1 MSRPKDVQPHK
12 DKEHLAHCVVEPL
25 MHGAVGD
32 SDDSQRLAQQK
43 RYDGDNELLFRMFVE
58 QVPGNGPNKSL
69 RSGRHKGPHHGHD
82 D

>member
-1 MSRPKDVQPHK
+1 
-12 DKEHLAHCVVEPL
+12 

-58 QVPGNGPNKSL
+58 QVPGNGQIKACEAVATGV
-69 RSGRHKGPHHGHD
+69 RITGMMIE
-82 D
+82 